1 MPTGFLIFFF
11 QSSDGK
17 MWSPVFLHS
26 KTHNILHI
34 IFLLQKNCMSQILC
48 VQALKYRATYK
59 IEMDFFAI
67 QIALLVWRLDMTS
80 LFSITAISTKSS
92 RATNK
97 ARGHVARKESSCFC
111 HLPIIWLAV
120 ETAENMVALNVNYSV
135 LIITVLGVY

>member
-11 QSSDGK
+11 SHQMEKCGHQFSFTAK
-17 MWSPVFLHS
+17 
-26 KTHNILHI
+26 HNILHI